1 MIIEPRIRGFICTTA
16 HPDGCAWRVNQE
28 VDHAV
33 ARRPS
38 VDRGPRNVLIIGAST
53 GYGLSSRVVAG
64 AGYGAST
71 LGVFLERPPADGR
84 TASAGWYNDVALRRA
99 LSARGRYPPA
109 STATPSPTP

>member
-1 MIIEPRIRGFICTTA
+1 MWP
-16 HPDGCAWRVNQE
+16 P
-28 VDHAV
+28 
-33 ARRPS
+33 ARP
-38 VDRGPRNVLIIGAST
+38 GLIYLNLLTIYRNPFNPERYRLLYPATVIFLGLAST